1 VCFFHFGLVLREIGL
16 RTGET
21 ERDPNSNMCVCVC
34 VCVLQAHT
42 HTHTHNLAWGFIVT
56 DVIRWERRWKIGRW
70 NGLML
75 LTLINVNG
83 RRGNYQRLVLLK

>member
-1 VCFFHFGLVLREIGL
+1 VLFSFRIGSREIGL

-21 ERDPNSNMCVCVC
+21 ERDPNSNICVCC
-34 VCVLQAHT
+34 RHT
-42 HTHTHNLAWGFIVT
+42 HTERESRAGFIVT